1 MSTVYKK
8 APLIELI
15 AELRWIPAG
24 MAPPQAGAV
33 QVLFTSD
40 AKVEEF
46 FMRLGGELYQSGF
59 QRSERLVPPGFPIVF
74 GQPAIR
80 YRSDDAV
87 KKSVLY
93 QAGSSIF
100 SVHAVPPYRSW
111 DNFLPEV
118 KKGVEALLKTRG
130 DGQEQVPFTQLTL
143 RYLDFFG
150 EELLGGRSMDRFISD
165 VMGFSVTP
173 PNALARVAKSK
184 ELSSVF
190 LKFVVPVEAGTLS
203 ISVGDGKANNQ
214 QSGVVLDTIFTST
227 APIEPKFDAIISVFD
242 AAHDVIKKTFVAF
255 TEPIERLMEPEKV
268 EKQ

>member
-1 MSTVYKK
+1 MSTIYKK

-24 MAPPQAGAV
+24 ITPQQAGTV
-33 QVLFTSD
+33 QVLFTND

-130 DGQEQVPFTQLTL
+130 DGQEQSPFTQLTL

-150 EELLGGRSMDRFISD
+150 EELLGGRSMDKFIAD
-165 VMGFSVTP
+165 VMGFSVNP
-173 PNALARVAKSK
+173 PSALTKVAAPQ
-184 ELSSVF
+184 ELRSVF

-203 ISVGDGKANNQ
+203 VSVGDGKANNQ

-227 APIEPKFDAIISVFD
+227 APIEPKFDNIIAMFNT
-242 AAHDVIKKTFVAF
+242 AHDVIKKTFLTF
-255 TEPIERLMEPEKV
+255 TAPIEHLMEPEKA
-268 EKQ
+268 ENQ